1 MPFLSSSLL
10 LRTRSL
16 ALVTFA
22 YYLLTAPSQLLSSTP
37 IWLLGESMSLRPASY
52 APEPQPHDSL
62 SGSGS
67 GSTTSNR
74 LSSLIAGRGAA
85 SASASAERELC
96 ALLAVILV
104 VYAGMNFLFAGDL
117 TTLPAPSTAAS
128 RSSSRDPKASS
139 GSSGS
144 GSKSSGGAGMSMSP
158 RRYAEQVHTLLTAQA
173 RWLTLAG
180 LHVLGSSV
188 LVAWIYLFH
197 SVPDSQSHSHSQ
209 SLPSSSLSGIA
220 LLANRVTFTAALV
233 DMLFWGYLWTVLKDE
248 GRDVA
253 KALARRREFEDDGDE

>member
-52 APEPQPHDSL
+52 APEPPPHDSL
-62 SGSGS
+62 SGSS
-67 GSTTSNR
+67 STTSNR
-74 LSSLIAGRGAA
+74 LSSLITGRGAA
-85 SASASAERELC
+85 NANASAERELC
-96 ALLAVILV
+96 ALLAVILL

-117 TTLPAPSTAAS
+117 TTLPPPSAAS
-128 RSSSRDPKASS
+128 RSSSRDAKAA
-139 GSSGS
+139 S

-197 SVPDSQSHSHSQ
+197 SDPHSQSHSQ
-209 SLPSSSLSGIA
+209 SLPSSSLSGFA